1 MNKDSL
7 IKKPPASLTIEQL
20 ALAAI
25 AIAVALRILNL
36 GSREF
41 WYDEALSVL
50 LSTGQKI
57 AYQTPKD
64 TPVALADYT
73 ALLNLPPESG
83 IPNLLKTLTNLLR
96 GLAGGEPHPP
106 LFFLSQHLWLR
117 LFGNSETATRSLNAA
132 LSIAAISS
140 AYGLGRA
147 ILGHRGGLLLAALLA
162 TNPFYLFHSLNL
174 RMYGPLVLW
183 ATLSAWALLQLIQ
196 KNKPNLSTE
205 QTTIPTPIPKSPFP
219 GSHPNF
225 PPFLWDMLL
234 IGSVAAGCLTFYLF
248 AYWTIALAAV
258 AIYLDRHRWWKHG
271 LRLGA
276 GVALCLPWGL
286 WGIPQQLR
294 NSDLKRFAAP
304 AGFFAATLQHLQ
316 DIAQTLGIHLL
327 LGDWISSLPDTS
339 AAIAGCAI
347 IVLLATGCASLWRH
361 GERQILGAA
370 QKPDR
375 EPHPPTPSPQAG
387 RGSLREIL
395 ALALLL
401 GIFPLLLALGAD
413 MATGKFTL
421 GFGWGRS
428 VIVILPGCLLLL
440 AVWLER
446 APQQWRSTAAGLLLL
461 LYLSAGIADFSFR
474 SRWVFHKIADAI
486 ASEPAAPTLIAI
498 NSQAWGHVMR
508 LAYYIPPN
516 VPVSLL
522 AQPSAELAPALEQA
536 LKTGEPAYSQ
546 IVWLE
551 SAAPV
556 WSPPAT
562 ETERQKIEEVL
573 KNQFQLSQQQSLSG
587 TMDLDQ
593 FTLKLYKRS
602 PTTGNA
608 KNEYQ
613 PA

>member
-1 MNKDSL
+1 MNKDSPS
-7 IKKPPASLTIEQL
+7 KKPPASLTIKQL
-20 ALAAI
+20 AIAAI

-41 WYDEALSVL
+41 WYDEVLSLL

-73 ALLNLPPESG
+73 ILLNLPPESG

-117 LFGNSETATRSLNAA
+117 LFGNSETATRSLGTL
-132 LSIAAISS
+132 LSIGAISS
-140 AYGLGRA
+140 AYGLGRYV
-147 ILGHRGGLLLAALLA
+147 LGHRGGLLLAALLA
-162 TNPFYLFHSLNL
+162 TNPFYFFHSLNL
-174 RMYGPLVLW
+174 RMYGPVVLW

-196 KNKPNLSTE
+196 NNKPNISTE
-205 QTTIPTPIPKSPFP
+205 EPKIPTPIPKSPNP
-219 GSHPNF
+219 GSGTHF
-225 PPFLWDMLL
+225 PPFLWDILL

-248 AYWTIALAAV
+248 AYWAVALAGV
-258 AIYLDRHRWWKHG
+258 AIYLDRQRWWQHG

-294 NSDLKRFAAP
+294 NADLQRFAPP

-316 DIAQTLGIHLL
+316 DLAQTLGIHLL
-327 LGDWISSLPDTS
+327 FGDWITSLPQTS

-347 IVLLATGCASLWRH
+347 IVLLATGSASLWRN
-361 GERQILGAA
+361 GERQSLG
-370 QKPDR
+370 
-375 EPHPPTPSPQAG
+375 
-387 RGSLREIL
+387 
-395 ALALLL
+395 LALLL

-413 MATGKFTL
+413 IATGKFTL

-428 VIVILPGCLLLL
+428 MIVILPGCLLLL
-440 AVWLER
+440 AVWLEQT
-446 APQQWRSTAAGLLLL
+446 PQRWRSTAAVALLL
-461 LYLSAGIADFSFR
+461 LYLSASIADFSAR
-474 SRWVFHKIADAI
+474 SRWMFHKIADVVAR
-486 ASEPAAPTLIAI
+486 EPAAPTLIAM

-508 LAYYIPPN
+508 LAYYIPPD

-522 AQPSAELAPALEQA
+522 AQPSAQLAPALEKA
-536 LKTGEPAYSQ
+536 LKTGKPAYSQ

-562 ETERQKIEEVL
+562 DTERQKIEEVL

-587 TMDLDQ
+587 TMDLDE
-593 FTLKLYKRS
+593 FTLKLYKRYS
-602 PTTGNA
+602 ATGNTN
-608 KNEYQ
+608 NEYE

>member
-1 MNKDSL
+1 MNKDSPSQ
-7 IKKPPASLTIEQL
+7 KPPVHLTVGQL

-36 GSREF
+36 SSREF
-41 WYDEALSVL
+41 WYDEVLSVL

-57 AYQTPKD
+57 AYQTPTD
-64 TPVALADYT
+64 TPVALADCT
-73 ALLNLPPESG
+73 ALLSLPAESG
-83 IPNLLKTLTNLLR
+83 IPNVLKTLTNLLR

-117 LFGNSETATRSLNAA
+117 LFGNSEAATRSLNAL
-132 LSIAAISS
+132 LSIGAISS

-147 ILGHRGGLLLAALLA
+147 VLGHRGGLLLAALLA

-174 RMYGPLVLW
+174 RMYGPVVLW
-183 ATLSAWALLQLIQ
+183 ATLSAWALLQLIP
-196 KNKPNLSTE
+196 KSKRNTSTE
-205 QTTIPTPIPKSPFP
+205 AAKIPAPIPKSPNP
-219 GSHPNF
+219 GSGTHF
-225 PPFLWDMLL
+225 PPFLWDTLL

-248 AYWTIALAAV
+248 AYWAVALAAV
-258 AIYLDRHRWWKHG
+258 AIYLDRHRWWQHG

-276 GVALCLPWGL
+276 GVGLCLPWGL

-294 NSDLKRFAAP
+294 NADLQRFAAP

-327 LGDWISSLPDTS
+327 LGDWITSLPQTS
-339 AAIAGCAI
+339 AAVAGCAI
-347 IVLLATGCASLWRH
+347 IVLLATASASLWRH
-361 GERQILGAA
+361 GERQSLG
-370 QKPDR
+370 
-375 EPHPPTPSPQAG
+375 
-387 RGSLREIL
+387 I
-395 ALALLL
+395 ALFL

-413 MATGKFTL
+413 IATGKFTL

-428 VIVILPGCLLLL
+428 TIFILPGCLLLL

-446 APQQWRSTAAGLLLL
+446 AQQRWRSAAAGVLLL
-461 LYLSAGIADFSFR
+461 LYLSASIADFSFR
-474 SRWVFHKIADAI
+474 SRGVFHKIADAI
-486 ASEPAAPTLIAI
+486 ASEPAAPTLIAM
-498 NSQAWGHVMR
+498 NSQAWGHVLR
-508 LAYYIPPN
+508 LAYYIPAN

-522 AQPSAELAPALEQA
+522 AQESAGLAPALEKA
-536 LKTGEPAYSQ
+536 LKTGEPAYSR

-551 SAAPV
+551 SATPV

-573 KNQFQLSQQQSLSG
+573 KNRFQLSQQQSLSG
-587 TMDLDQ
+587 TMDLDK
-593 FTLKLYKRS
+593 FTLKLYRRS
-602 PTTGNA
+602 PANGNA
-608 KNEYQ
+608 KNEYE

>member
-1 MNKDSL
+1 MNKDSPSQ
-7 IKKPPASLTIEQL
+7 KPPAYLTLNRL

-41 WYDEALSVL
+41 WYDEVLSLL

-73 ALLNLPPESG
+73 SLLSLPAESG
-83 IPNLLKTLTNLLR
+83 IRYVLTTVTNLLR

-117 LFGNSETATRSLNAA
+117 LFGNSETAMRSLNAA
-132 LSIAAISS
+132 LSIGAIGS
-140 AYGLGRA
+140 AYGLGRTV
-147 ILGHRGGLLLAALLA
+147 LGHRGGLLLAALLA

-174 RMYGPLVLW
+174 RMYGPLILW

-196 KNKPNLSTE
+196 KNKRNISTE
-205 QTTIPTPIPKSPFP
+205 EPKISTPIPKSPNP
-219 GSHPNF
+219 GSHPHF
-225 PPFLWDMLL
+225 PPFLWDILL

-248 AYWTIALAAV
+248 AYWAIALAAV

-294 NSDLKRFAAP
+294 NADLQRFAAP
-304 AGFFAATLQHLQ
+304 AGFFAAMLQHLQ

-327 LGDWISSLPDTS
+327 LGDWITSLPQTS

-347 IVLLATGCASLWRH
+347 IVLLATGSASLWRH
-361 GERQILGAA
+361 GERQ
-370 QKPDR
+370 
-375 EPHPPTPSPQAG
+375 
-387 RGSLREIL
+387 IL

-413 MATGKFTL
+413 IATGKFTL

-428 VIVILPGCLLLL
+428 MIVILPGCLLLL
-440 AVWLER
+440 ALWLER
-446 APQQWRSTAAGLLLL
+446 APQQWRSTAAAALLL
-461 LYLSAGIADFSFR
+461 LYLSASIADFSFR
-474 SRWVFHKIADAI
+474 SRWMFHKIADAI
-486 ASEPAAPTLIAI
+486 ASSPTAPTLIAM

-508 LAYYIPPN
+508 LAYYIPPD

-522 AQPSAELAPALEQA
+522 AQPSAQLAPALEKA
-536 LKTGEPAYSQ
+536 LKTGKPAYSQ

-551 SAAPV
+551 SAAPI

-593 FTLKLYKRS
+593 FTLNLYKRS
-602 PTTGNA
+602 PATGNA